1 MKKLVQL
8 LFAIPGPW
16 VVAAVFVIS
25 GLETA
30 VVLGI
35 FLPGEITIVLGGALA
50 AVGRAPL
57 SAVLAASVAGPIA
70 GDVIGYFVGKRYGQK
85 LARRKLGARKWG
97 HANAALTHDALWRIA
112 LARLLPFVRGVLP
125 TTAGALRVRPLRFFA
140 VDLPTAAVWG
150 AGSALAGYVV
160 GRDYE
165 TLLRWSERFSYAL
178 LALAVA
184 AAVFWWW
191 RRRKKQRNRRS

>member
-1 MKKLVQL
+1 VKELVQL

-16 VVAAVFVIS
+16 VVAAVFVVS

-30 VVLGI
+30 IVLGI
-35 FLPGEITIVLGGALA
+35 FLPGEITIVLGGVLA
-50 AVGRAPL
+50 AVRRAPL
-57 SAVLAASVAGPIA
+57 SAVLVASVAGPIA

-85 LARRKLGARKWG
+85 LARQKLGARKWARA
-97 HANAALTHDALWRIA
+97 HEALTHDALWRIA

-125 TTAGALRVRPLRFFA
+125 TTAGALRVRPIRFFV

-184 AAVFWWW
+184 AAAFWWW
-191 RRRKKQRNRRS
+191 RRRKRGRGRS